1 MKKFLTSAAISL
13 ICMALACPQIDA
25 RGRNNAGNDAQQ
37 RRTEQSQRPGSNSNR
52 RPGHNNNG
60 NSNRPTQRPGHN
72 NNGNN
77 NRPAQRPG
85 HNNNGN
91 SNRPGN
97 NGGQGNHRPNHDYNR
112 PQTNH
117 RPDMRPGHN
126 NRPIHNSWRPGP
138 PPPRPMMPAH
148 RPWHRPV
155 PPPHYR
161 PYREWRPIRTILG
174 LTIGSAINFGVNQL
188 INLGY
193 NVSGYG
199 TNAVYVTN
207 VPMLNMY
214 WPDATLYYGNN
225 GLYASEF
232 VYSTPGYTMG
242 RYNSTY
248 NMLCQVYGS
257 PYNVVNSHLNSTATW
272 WGPGGQFIRLNF
284 ESALAANGTTRFF
297 TTLSFGN

>member
-1 MKKFLTSAAISL
+1 MKNFMKSAAITL
-13 ICMALACPQIDA
+13 ICMTLACPQIDA
-25 RGRNNAGNDAQQ
+25 RGRNNAGNDSQQ
-37 RRTEQSQRPGSNSNR
+37 RRTEQSQKPGANSNR

-72 NNGNN
+72 NNGNS
-77 NRPAQRPG
+77 NRPTQ
-85 HNNNGN
+85 
-91 SNRPGN
+91 RPGN

-112 PQTNH
+112 PQSNH
-117 RPDMRPGHN
+117 RPGMRPGHN
-126 NRPIHNSWRPGP
+126 HKPGHNSWRPGP
-138 PPPRPMMPAH
+138 PPHRPMMPAH

-155 PPPHYR
+155 PPPHYH

-188 INLGY
+188 ISLGY
-193 NVSGYG
+193 NVAGYG

-207 VPMLNMY
+207 VPMLNVY